1 MANSLGEE
9 ISTALS
15 NITALIIKTDS
26 KSERT
31 QLTRQQAKLAG
42 QLQIFVDQTVNET
55 LPEYEEATEALN
67 EANGEAASAKR
78 KLDKIASSI
87 KKFAKAIDKLES
99 LAEKVT

>member
-1 MANSLGEE
+1 MAKSLGEE
-9 ISTALS
+9 ISMALS
-15 NITALIIKTDS
+15 NITALIIKTDNTN
-26 KSERT
+26 ERN

-42 QLQIFVDQTVNET
+42 QLQIFVDQTVDEA

-67 EANGEAASAKR
+67 AANGEAASAKR

-87 KKFAKAIDKLES
+87 KKFADAITKLES

>member
-1 MANSLGEE
+1 MAKSLGEE

-15 NITALIIKTDS
+15 SITALIIKTDS

-42 QLQIFVDQTVNET
+42 QLQIFVDQTVDEA

-67 EANGEAASAKR
+67 AANEEAAAAKR
-78 KLDKIASSI
+78 KLDKVASSI
-87 KKFAKAIDKLES
+87 KKFATAIDKLES